1 MTDGEIGGLR
11 ALIFGGLFVR
21 YGLLKA
27 TIIWIVLFVGASAV
41 GILGLFWVAANIG
54 QPP

>member
-1 MTDGEIGGLR
+1 MFDGDNSAFR
-11 ALIFGGLFVR
+11 ALLFGGLLIR

-27 TIIWIVLFVGASAV
+27 IIIWIVLFVGASAV